1 MTRGERQLLLIIF
14 VLAAL
19 LLACGVT
26 MKMHRCTEAPSC
38 PPPTL
43 ALDLADYNGR
53 QADRALAIAEHMVGV
68 YRRCCDE
75 EPVSRCCVGSWK

>member
-1 MTRGERQLLLIIF
+1 VSTGEKTMGVVAVCLLVVGLCVGWLVRGAS
-14 VLAAL
+14 VP
-19 LLACGVT
+19 
-26 MKMHRCTEAPSC
+26 APSC
-38 PPPTL
+38 PPPTV

-75 EPVSRCCVGSWK
+75 EPVSRCCVAVKK